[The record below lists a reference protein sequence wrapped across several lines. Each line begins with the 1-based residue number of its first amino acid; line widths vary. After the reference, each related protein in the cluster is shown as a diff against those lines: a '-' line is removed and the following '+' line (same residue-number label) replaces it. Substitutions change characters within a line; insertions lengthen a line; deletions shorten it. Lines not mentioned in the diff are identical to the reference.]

1 LGWNIKSSPDAS
13 RVDRGTV
20 LFSVAG
26 QSTTITTALQGG
38 ACGITSAR
46 LPSVIPDLKKCLSDV
61 GIVVPGS
68 SSGQT
73 MEG

>member
-13 RVDRGTV
+13 RVDRGAV

-38 ACGITSAR
+38 ACGITSAPAVGDR
-46 LPSVIPDLKKCLSDV
+46 AFKKNA
-61 GIVVPGS
+61 
-68 SSGQT
+68 
-73 MEG
+73 